1 MTTGIFGVWL
11 SIKERVWAWPF
22 FITCYACYVY
32 ISYTFE
38 LPALMFMNAAFIGLA
53 FYGWAKW
60 TRLAGDNEPLRVSRT
75 SASHWPLITAFIAI
89 GTYIFGGLIAKYG
102 GANYPY
108 LDAFATCCGFT
119 AQWMLGRKQIE
130 TWIFWI
136 ISDLVYLTIFAL
148 GSLWPTVILFSTFA
162 LLATKGW
169 RQWRTLL
176 H

>member
-1 MTTGIFGVWL
+1 MTTGILGVWL
-11 SIKERVWAWPF
+11 SVKERVLAWPC
-22 FITCYACYVY
+22 FIICYASYVY

-53 FYGWAKW
+53 IYGWTKW
-60 TRLAGDNEPLRVSRT
+60 ARSAGTDKPFRVSRT
-75 SASHWPLITAFIAI
+75 SVAQWPLIATFIAI
-89 GTYIFGGLIAKYG
+89 GTYVFGGFIATYA

-136 ISDLVYLTIFAL
+136 ISDLVYLIIFAL
-148 GSLWPTVILFSTFA
+148 GSLWPTVILFGTFT
-162 LLATKGW
+162 LLAIKGW

>member
-1 MTTGIFGVWL
+1 MTTGILGIWL
-11 SIKERVWAWPF
+11 SIKEQVWAWPCF
-22 FITCYACYVY
+22 VSCYACYVY

-38 LPALMFMNAAFIGLA
+38 LPALMLMNATFIGLS

-60 TRLAGDNEPLRVSRT
+60 INQSSSKQQLRISR
-75 SASHWPLITAFIAI
+75 ASSWQLLLTTVFIAI
-89 GTYIFGGLIAKYG
+89 GTLIFGGLIAKYG

-108 LDAFATCCGFT
+108 LDAFATSCGFT

-130 TWIFWI
+130 TWIFWM
-136 ISDLVYLTIFAL
+136 ISDLVYLIIFAL
-148 GSLWPTVILFSTFA
+148 GSLWPTVILFSTFTA
-162 LLATKGW
+162 LAINGW